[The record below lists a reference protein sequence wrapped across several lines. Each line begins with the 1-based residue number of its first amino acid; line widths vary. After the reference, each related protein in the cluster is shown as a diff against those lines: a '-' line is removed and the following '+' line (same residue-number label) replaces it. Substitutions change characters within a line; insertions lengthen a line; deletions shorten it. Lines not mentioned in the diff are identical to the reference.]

1 MVKTR
6 TEIVTLRRHTRHLL
20 MPGNILCLVL
30 ALVASVAVVSQASSQ
45 QEVDPAAL
53 PDGDG
58 KALLYRLCSGC
69 HDIPQVIAKRR
80 SVKQW
85 RELTVD
91 MIARGEPAEEAEVEA
106 LIDFCALHV
115 GYVNVNKASEADL
128 KKYGGFTAAEAAAI
142 VAARAAGKTFDSLDT
157 LKTLPGIDV
166 KTLAARSAKIAFK
179 DR

>member
-1 MVKTR
+1 MVNTR
-6 TEIVTLRRHTRHLL
+6 TDLAPRRRSTRHILL
-20 MPGNILCLVL
+20 PINILGVVL
-30 ALVASVAVVSQASSQ
+30 AFVTVTGVVSRASTQ

-53 PDGDG
+53 PEGDG

-80 SVKQW
+80 TVKQW

-106 LIDFCALHV
+106 VIDFCAQHV

-128 KKYGGFTAAEAAAI
+128 KKYGGFTAAEATAI
-142 VAARAAGKTFDSLDT
+142 LAARATGKTFESLDA
-157 LKTLPGIDV
+157 LKALPGIDA

>member
-1 MVKTR
+1 MDNRSTERVTR
-6 TEIVTLRRHTRHLL
+6 RRNSLHLL
-20 MPGNILCLVL
+20 MPVNILCVVL
-30 ALVASVAVVSQASSQ
+30 ALVTATGVASRASSQ

-53 PDGDG
+53 PEGDG

-69 HDIPQVIAKRR
+69 HDIPQVVAKRR
-80 SVKQW
+80 TVKQC
-85 RELTVD
+85 RELTID

-128 KKYGGFTAAEAAAI
+128 KKYGGFTAAEATAI
-142 VAARAAGKTFDSLDT
+142 LAARAAGKTFDSLDA